1 MELPKIKINDFEGP
15 FDLLLHLIKKN
26 QMDIYNVK
34 LYSITNQY
42 LNYLNSMKEMDLEIT
57 SEFIVV
63 AATLIEIKSKHLLP
77 KVKTDDEEEEDDEKT
92 LLEKLILYKKIKG
105 VSSYFRD
112 KYINT
117 GEVFSKKPEIIE
129 EKKAEINNDDIF
141 KNITL
146 LDLYNMYNN
155 LLEIY
160 NNKQNKNNVIQ
171 RKIYVDKYKI
181 EDKLEYIVK
190 RINEGNIKT
199 FNQLIEDSECK
210 METVVTF
217 LALLE
222 MIKQRM
228 VKVYQPKNFGNIV
241 IERRIEDAE
250 EQSDSNSIYG

>member
-26 QMDIYNVK
+26 KMDIYNVK
-34 LYSITNQY
+34 IFEITNQY
-42 LNYLNSMKEMDLEIT
+42 LNYLNNMKEMDLEIT

-63 AATLIEIKSKHLLP
+63 AATLIEIKSKYLLP
-77 KVKTDDEEEEDDEKT
+77 KVKQEEEEEDDEKI
-92 LLEKLILYKKIKG
+92 LIEKLILYKKIKG
-105 VSSYFRD
+105 VSGYFKD
-112 KYINT
+112 KYLNT
-117 GEVFSKKPEIIE
+117 GEVYSKKAEIIE
-129 EKKAEINNDDIF
+129 EKKEKINNDDLL

-146 LDLYNMYNN
+146 LDLYNIYNN

-160 NNKQNKNNVIQ
+160 NNKQNKANVIQ

-181 EDKLEYIVK
+181 EDKLEYIRK
-190 RINEGNIKT
+190 RIQDENIND
-199 FNQLIEDSECK
+199 FSELIKESECK

-228 VKVYQPKNFGNIV
+228 IKVYQSDNFGRII
-241 IERRIEDAE
+241 IERREEYAE
-250 EQSDSNSIYG
+250 KESNTNSIYG